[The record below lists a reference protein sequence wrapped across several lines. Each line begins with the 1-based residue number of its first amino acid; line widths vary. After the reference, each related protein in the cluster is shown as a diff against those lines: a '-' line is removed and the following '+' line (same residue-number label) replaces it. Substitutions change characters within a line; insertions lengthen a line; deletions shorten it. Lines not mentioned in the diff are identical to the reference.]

1 MSSVLAKNPSPDING
16 LSFETVFEGY
26 FDYVSHTLRCLGV
39 HVSDLEDVVHDVFV
53 QVYRHYAQ
61 YDVTRPIKPWL
72 YCFAYRSARDYRG
85 SARVRRVVAKDEILE
100 EDSAPG
106 PEAQAIAQ
114 QARRLAM
121 VALDGLTSDER
132 DVFVGM
138 VLDELSAPEMAEILG
153 VPLNTVYSRLRRA
166 RSRFD
171 DLVQRMGAN
180 ARVR

>member
-1 MSSVLAKNPSPDING
+1 MHLSPRALSRDGSARCFQTRKLSVSSVLAKNPSPDING

-106 PEAQAIAQ
+106 P
-114 QARRLAM
+114 ARAGR
-121 VALDGLTSDER
+121 ALGASE
-132 DVFVGM
+132 G
-138 VLDELSAPEMAEILG
+138 
-153 VPLNTVYSRLRRA
+153 PL
-166 RSRFD
+166 
-171 DLVQRMGAN
+171 
-180 ARVR
+180 